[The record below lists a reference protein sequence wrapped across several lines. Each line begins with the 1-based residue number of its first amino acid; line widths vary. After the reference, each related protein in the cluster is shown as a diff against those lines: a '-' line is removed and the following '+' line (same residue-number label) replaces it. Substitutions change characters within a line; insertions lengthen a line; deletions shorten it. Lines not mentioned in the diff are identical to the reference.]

1 MAKKKKAIRKQ
12 SQKKEKYPVHKH
24 GFGANPQNINKSGAN
39 KGSKW
44 KSTLLKELLTKP
56 VDAEGLEI
64 LEEFKTQFPT
74 IFSSDDNNKNYQLL
88 MELRQLQLVFDKNP
102 DVAQRAMN
110 AIKDRIDGKP
120 KQQVKV
126 LGKQDVTVSFK

>member
-1 MAKKKKAIRKQ
+1 MAKKKSNNPNI
-12 SQKKEKYPVHKH
+12 HKH
-24 GFGANPQNINKSGAN
+24 GFGANPENINKTGAN

-44 KSTLLKELLTKP
+44 KSTLLKELMTKSVDTENELFDQIKEKFP
-56 VDAEGLEI
+56 KVFDAE
-64 LEEFKTQFPT
+64 
-74 IFSSDDNNKNYQLL
+74 DDNKNYQLM
-88 MELRQLQLVFDKNP
+88 MELRQLLLVFDKSP